1 MKNIQQIDNNHL
13 EAIDT
18 DNDTRTFYSYG
29 TEIASYN
36 GITHKLTLTNY
47 FDYSKTT
54 QRHLYEWLID
64 NGYYHNELKA
74 TKNKSAFLQSKI
86 DNGEILF
93 KYV

>member
-1 MKNIQQIDNNHL
+1 MKIKNICNNHI
-13 EAIDT
+13 EICDT
-18 DNDTRTFYSYG
+18 DKDTRTFYSYG

-54 QRHLYEWLID
+54 ARHLYDWL
-64 NGYYHNELKA
+64 NGCGYVDGLEFA
-74 TKNKSAFLQSKI
+74 SNKKAFLQSKI